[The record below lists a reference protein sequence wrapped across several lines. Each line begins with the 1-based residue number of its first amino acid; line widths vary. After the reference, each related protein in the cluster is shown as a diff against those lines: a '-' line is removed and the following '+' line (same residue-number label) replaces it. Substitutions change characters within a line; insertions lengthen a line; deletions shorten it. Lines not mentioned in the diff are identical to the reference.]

1 MSVIAKN
8 TNLQHYG
15 LVAPVDPLWLL
26 KFWSCPATSSIAVAA
41 LAQEGG
47 AGRGVWSVN

>member
-8 TNLQHYG
+8 TNFQHYG

-41 LAQEGG
+41 LAQDED
-47 AGRGVWSVN
+47 ADRGVWGVS